1 MELSDGTWIYDAGKT
16 EESPETKGM
25 AFLVR
30 KNFKDY
36 IEGFCKHSDRVISCK
51 VKLQEG
57 SLQIIQVYAP
67 TTDYDDEEAEKFYE
81 DLENAIE
88 KKCANTVIMGDF
100 NAKIGVKDEDEENE
114 WIGPFGIGTRNERGE
129 KLIDFCT
136 ANRLFVT
143 NSFFKKPRPRYWTWE
158 SPGGDYKNQIDFILT
173 TDKTTI
179 QNTEIITKVDIGS
192 DHRMVRSRMT
202 INKKL
207 TRLKRIKK
215 KKPLK
220 INTRQL
226 EKVAPSFQIK
236 LKNKFDILRNE
247 KPSIEVMNET
257 IKKCAAEVV
266 EKPNETTK
274 EQNAEDKLIEELEQ
288 RRKELIR
295 KDNKTGP

>member
-1 MELSDGTWIYDAGKT
+1 
-16 EESPETKGM
+16 M

-129 KLIDFCT
+129 
-136 ANRLFVT
+136 
-143 NSFFKKPRPRYWTWE
+143 S
-158 SPGGDYKNQIDFILT
+158 
-173 TDKTTI
+173 
-179 QNTEIITKVDIGS
+179 
-192 DHRMVRSRMT
+192 
-202 INKKL
+202 
-207 TRLKRIKK
+207 
-215 KKPLK
+215 
-220 INTRQL
+220 
-226 EKVAPSFQIK
+226 
-236 LKNKFDILRNE
+236 
-247 KPSIEVMNET
+247 
-257 IKKCAAEVV
+257 
-266 EKPNETTK
+266 
-274 EQNAEDKLIEELEQ
+274 
-288 RRKELIR
+288 
-295 KDNKTGP
+295 